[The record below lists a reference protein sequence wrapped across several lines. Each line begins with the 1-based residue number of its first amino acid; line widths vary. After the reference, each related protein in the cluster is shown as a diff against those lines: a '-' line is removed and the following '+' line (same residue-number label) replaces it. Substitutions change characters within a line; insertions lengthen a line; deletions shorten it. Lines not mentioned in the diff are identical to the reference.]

1 MEHILSLSLPLSL
14 IYTHTLSLRLYQNHC
29 WYVLHLV
36 HKHYPRTQLSVKTIN
51 ENHMCILSTCKLF
64 RQGVHRILLAAL
76 LTYAR
81 KLLAAISS
89 TTTHVY

>member
-1 MEHILSLSLPLSL
+1 MEHILSLAL
-14 IYTHTLSLRLYQNHC
+14 IYTHSFSPSLPELLLVGSALS
-29 WYVLHLV
+29 
-36 HKHYPRTQLSVKTIN
+36 TQALPSHSAPVKTIN
-51 ENHMCILSTCKLF
+51 ENHTCILSTCKLF

-89 TTTHVY
+89 TTTDVC